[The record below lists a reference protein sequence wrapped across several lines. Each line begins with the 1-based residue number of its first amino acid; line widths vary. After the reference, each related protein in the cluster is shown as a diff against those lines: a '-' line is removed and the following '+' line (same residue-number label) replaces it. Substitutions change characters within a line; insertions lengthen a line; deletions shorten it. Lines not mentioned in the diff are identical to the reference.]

1 MLCSKY
7 RAWRRVFAPFLL
19 CLGSALPPGA
29 ALAVPSL
36 APAPSAATAKPL
48 VEEPTEAE
56 PAAGS
61 PRAALQK
68 YLELSR
74 HGRYVDAGTFLEVP
88 RAREGDRAE
97 LAKRLRA
104 VLDRH
109 VALDLDKVSD
119 QDAGASNDGLPAR
132 YEQLGTVPIA
142 GGASE
147 PVRLARRPD
156 GHGWAFS
163 LSTVARIDDWY
174 DALPDHWL
182 RQHLPAPL
190 LRTGPRD
197 LLWWQWSGLLLIA
210 LVGSVLGLAA
220 GALARSVL
228 GRAAKRTQT
237 IWDDRILARSRG
249 PIALAFTFAFMRAL
263 VPELLLYEPAE
274 RFINQLLRALLL
286 ADVLWA
292 FWRLV
297 DVVAELSWSSEF
309 SFEHPS
315 SRALI
320 PLARRMGKAVV
331 AVTAMLLLISALG
344 YPVTSLI
351 AGLGI
356 GGLALA
362 LASQK
367 TVENLFGAFSL
378 GIDQPFREGDFVRV
392 EDLLGTVE
400 SLGLR
405 STRIRTLDRTVVSIP
420 NGKLAEMRLET
431 FAARDRLRLACV
443 IGLEHGT
450 TCEQMRRVLADI
462 EQALRAHPKLHDEGL
477 SVRFIELAAS
487 SLNVEVVCFFA
498 TQNMEEFTLIRQEL
512 LLKFLQIVADAG
524 TRIAF
529 PTTTVHVQPA
539 APDAGPAR
547 QDLTIGARPP
557 VQP

>member
-1 MLCSKY
+1 MLRPKS
-7 RAWRRVFAPFLL
+7 RAPLRAFAALMLL
-19 CLGSALPPGA
+19 AFA
-29 ALAVPSL
+29 ALAETSHAAPVL
-36 APAPSAATAKPL
+36 APAASPPANRGPS
-48 VEEPTEAE
+48 EEPLEAE
-56 PAAGS
+56 VAPGS

-68 YLELSR
+68 FTELTR
-74 HGRYVDAGTFLEVP
+74 LGRYADAGAFLEVP
-88 RAREGDRAE
+88 RARDGERAT
-97 LAKRLRA
+97 LAQRLRD

-109 VALDLDKVSD
+109 VIVDWDKVSD
-119 QDAGASNDGLPAR
+119 QDAGALNDGLPAR
-132 YEQLGTVPIA
+132 YEQIGTVA
-142 GGASE
+142 VTGTVSE
-147 PVRLARRPD
+147 PVRLARNSS
-156 GHGWAFS
+156 GKSWAFS

-174 DALPDHWL
+174 EALPDRWL

-197 LLWWQWSGLLLIA
+197 LLWWQWAGLGLLAVVGSALGMLTGA
-210 LVGSVLGLAA
+210 LV
-220 GALARSVL
+220 RSLL
-228 GRAAKRTQT
+228 GRAAKRTAT

-249 PIALAFTFAFMRAL
+249 PVALAFTVGFMRAL
-263 VPELLLYEPAE
+263 LPQLLLYEPAE
-274 RFINQLLRALLL
+274 LFVQQVLRALLL
-286 ADVLWA
+286 ANVLWA

-320 PLARRMGKAVV
+320 PLARRMGKALV
-331 AVTAMLLLISALG
+331 AVAAILLLISALG

-392 EDLLGTVE
+392 ENLTGTVE

-431 FAARDRLRLACV
+431 FAARDRLRLACI
-443 IGLEHGT
+443 IGLEY
-450 TCEQMRRVLADI
+450 
-462 EQALRAHPKLHDEGL
+462 
-477 SVRFIELAAS
+477 
-487 SLNVEVVCFFA
+487 
-498 TQNMEEFTLIRQEL
+498 
-512 LLKFLQIVADAG
+512 
-524 TRIAF
+524 
-529 PTTTVHVQPA
+529 
-539 APDAGPAR
+539 
-547 QDLTIGARPP
+547 
-557 VQP
+557 

>member
-1 MLCSKY
+1 MIRPK
-7 RAWRRVFAPFLL
+7 FLAL
-19 CLGSALPPGA
+19 LGLSGALG
-29 ALAVPSL
+29 LAVALSASQARA
-36 APAPSAATAKPL
+36 APPLAATATAAPGKPAP
-48 VEEPTEAE
+48 EEPLEAE
-56 PAAGS
+56 PAPGS

-68 YLELSR
+68 FMELSR
-74 HGRYVDAGTFLEVP
+74 KGRYAEAGAFLEVP
-88 RAREGDRAE
+88 KAREAERAA
-97 LAKRLRA
+97 LAQRLRA
-104 VLDRH
+104 VLERYVD
-109 VALDLDKVSD
+109 LDLDKVSD
-119 QDAGASNDGLPAR
+119 RDAGNLSDGLPAR
-132 YEQLGTVPIA
+132 YEQLGTVPA
-142 GGASE
+142 ARNASE
-147 PVRLARRPD
+147 PVRLARHSSGD
-156 GHGWAFS
+156 GWAFS
-163 LSTVARIDDWY
+163 LSTVQRVDDWY
-174 DALPDHWL
+174 QALPDYWL

-197 LLWWQWSGLLLIA
+197 LLWWQWAGLGLLA
-210 LVGSVLGLAA
+210 LVGSVLGMMT
-220 GALARSVL
+220 GAVVRSVL
-228 GRAAKRTQT
+228 GRAAKRTLT

-249 PIALAFTFAFMRAL
+249 PVALGCTVGFMRAL
-263 VPELLLYEPAE
+263 LPQLLLYEPAE
-274 RFINQLLRALLL
+274 LFVQQVLRALLL

-309 SFEHPS
+309 SLEHPS

-331 AVTAMLLLISALG
+331 AVAAILLLISALG

-392 EDLLGTVE
+392 EDLTGTVE

-405 STRIRTLDRTVVSIP
+405 STRIRTPDRTVVSIP

-431 FAARDRLRLACV
+431 YAARDRLRLSCI
-443 IGLEHGT
+443 IGLEYGT
-450 TCEQMRRVLADI
+450 TSEQMRQVLGELERVLR
-462 EQALRAHPKLHDEGL
+462 EHPKIHPDGL

-498 TQNMEEFTLIRQEL
+498 TRDAEEFSLIRQEL
-512 LLKFLQIVADAG
+512 LLTFLHIIESAG

-529 PTTTVHVQPA
+529 PTRTLHLQTGASSAPA
-539 APDAGPAR
+539 
-547 QDLTIGARPP
+547 QGA
-557 VQP
+557 